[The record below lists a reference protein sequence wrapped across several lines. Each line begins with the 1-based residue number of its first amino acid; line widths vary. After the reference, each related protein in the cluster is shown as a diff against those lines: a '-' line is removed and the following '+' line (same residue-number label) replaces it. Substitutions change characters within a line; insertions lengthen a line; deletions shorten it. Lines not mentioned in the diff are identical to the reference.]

1 MASFDKGRVQRA
13 AVVPMRHQR
22 LRWRWHDEAEV
33 GQGRRRWNK
42 HASHTVGEDKQQ
54 AFTGMKVRNLIHL
67 RFDVHD
73 PIQLLL
79 QPASQ
84 VPILLSLA
92 AAIGCGRQLVT
103 TSFAF
108 FF

>member
-1 MASFDKGRVQRA
+1 
-13 AVVPMRHQR
+13 
-22 LRWRWHDEAEV
+22 
-33 GQGRRRWNK
+33 
-42 HASHTVGEDKQQ
+42 
-54 AFTGMKVRNLIHL
+54 MKVRNLIHL

-108 FF
+108 FFLRGYTISFLGVGYTRDNSKYPTDG